1 MKATFRGGVHPAHG
15 SKAQTQ
21 GLATRSFV
29 SDTVRIIM
37 NMNIGAPSQP
47 CVAKGDHVKI
57 GQVIGEPVGFL
68 GLPVHASVSGEVVS
82 VEPIPYLS
90 EQPAMCVTIH
100 NDFADEWVELHPL
113 GSVETV
119 DPALIIPAIKNA
131 GICGLGGASF
141 PTHVKLS
148 IKPEQKCDC
157 IIANGAEC
165 ETHLTCD
172 HRLMLE
178 NPVRVVDGLRAAM
191 RAINVKEGI
200 IAIEDNKPD
209 AIEAMRK
216 ACQGREGVRVQVL
229 KTKYPQGGEKQL
241 IEAVTGRQV
250 PSGKLPADAGCCIF
264 NLNTT
269 CAIYRA
275 VYEGMPVVNKIVTV
289 SGSGVIE
296 PKNIECR
303 IGTPIT
309 KLFDA
314 CGGLKDETYKLI
326 MGGPMMGLAQYDV
339 DVTVGKGTGAMLA
352 FADKEEQ
359 YVEDPQCIRCGKCV
373 GVCPIRLE
381 PVFMYKYL
389 MKGDVDTWQNVLHG
403 MDCIECGACTYTCPA
418 RLPLTH
424 AFRLG
429 KQEVNNARMA
439 AKAKAEAEAKAAA
452 EKKEA

>member
-21 GLATRSFV
+21 GLVTRSFV

-250 PSGKLPADAGCCIF
+250 PSGGLPIQAGVIVMNVATCAAVADAVIDGKP
-264 NLNTT
+264 LVE
-269 CAIYRA
+269 R
-275 VYEGMPVVNKIVTV
+275 IVTV
-289 SGSGVIE
+289 TGAVRE
-296 PKNIECR
+296 PANLRLR
-303 IGTPIT
+303 IGTIT
-309 KLFDA
+309 EDIIGE
-314 CGGLKDETYKLI
+314 CGGFSGD
-326 MGGPMMGLAQYDV
+326 
-339 DVTVGKGTGAMLA
+339 VGKVIFGGAMTGMCAPNTSIPIAKATGGILVL
-352 FADKEEQ
+352 DKQDAASVEEG
-359 YVEDPQCIRCGKCV
+359 PCLRCGKCV
-373 GVCPIRLE
+373 EVCPIGLHPLKIKIAADADRIDECKQLH
-381 PVFMYKYL
+381 
-389 MKGDVDTWQNVLHG
+389 VL
-403 MDCIECGACTYTCPA
+403 DCTLCGSCSFICPA
-418 RLPLTH
+418 HRWLT
-424 AFRLG
+424 ASFKVAKQKLAAQAKKGGSG
-429 KQEVNNARMA
+429 K
-439 AKAKAEAEAKAAA
+439 
-452 EKKEA
+452 

>member
-21 GLATRSFV
+21 GLATRSCV

-250 PSGKLPADAGCCIF
+250 PSGGLPIQAGVIVMNVATCAAVADAVIDGKP
-264 NLNTT
+264 LVE
-269 CAIYRA
+269 R
-275 VYEGMPVVNKIVTV
+275 IVTV
-289 SGSGVIE
+289 TGAVRQ
-296 PKNIECR
+296 PANLRLR
-303 IGTPIT
+303 IGTIT
-309 KLFDA
+309 EDIIGE
-314 CGGLKDETYKLI
+314 CGGFSGD
-326 MGGPMMGLAQYDV
+326 
-339 DVTVGKGTGAMLA
+339 VGKVIFGGAMTGMCAPNTSIPIAKATGGILVL
-352 FADKEEQ
+352 DKQDAASVEEG
-359 YVEDPQCIRCGKCV
+359 PCLRCGKCV
-373 GVCPIRLE
+373 EVCPIGLHPLKIKIAADADRIDECKRLH
-381 PVFMYKYL
+381 V
-389 MKGDVDTWQNVLHG
+389 
-403 MDCIECGACTYTCPA
+403 MDCTLCGSCSFICPA
-418 RLPLTH
+418 HRWLT
-424 AFRLG
+424 ASFKVAKQKLAAQAKKGGSG
-429 KQEVNNARMA
+429 K
-439 AKAKAEAEAKAAA
+439 
-452 EKKEA
+452 

>member
-178 NPVRVVDGLRAAM
+178 NPVRVVDGLRASM

-250 PSGKLPADAGCCIF
+250 PSGGLPIQAGVIVMNVATCAAVADAVIDGKP
-264 NLNTT
+264 LVE
-269 CAIYRA
+269 R
-275 VYEGMPVVNKIVTV
+275 IVTV
-289 SGSGVIE
+289 TGAVRQ
-296 PKNIECR
+296 PANLRLR
-303 IGTPIT
+303 IGTIT
-309 KLFDA
+309 EDIIGE
-314 CGGLKDETYKLI
+314 CGGFSGD
-326 MGGPMMGLAQYDV
+326 
-339 DVTVGKGTGAMLA
+339 VGKVIFGGAMTGMCAPNTSIPIAKATGGILVL
-352 FADKEEQ
+352 DKQDAASVEEG
-359 YVEDPQCIRCGKCV
+359 PCLRCGKCV
-373 GVCPIRLE
+373 EVCPIGLHPLKIKIAADADRIDECKRLH
-381 PVFMYKYL
+381 V
-389 MKGDVDTWQNVLHG
+389 
-403 MDCIECGACTYTCPA
+403 MDCTLCGSCSFICPA
-418 RLPLTH
+418 HRWLT
-424 AFRLG
+424 ASFKVAKQKLAAQAKKGGSG
-429 KQEVNNARMA
+429 K
-439 AKAKAEAEAKAAA
+439 
-452 EKKEA
+452 

>member
-250 PSGKLPADAGCCIF
+250 PSGGLPIQAGVIVMNVATCAAVADAVIDGKP
-264 NLNTT
+264 LVE
-269 CAIYRA
+269 R
-275 VYEGMPVVNKIVTV
+275 IVTV
-289 SGSGVIE
+289 TGAVRQ
-296 PKNIECR
+296 PANLRLR
-303 IGTPIT
+303 IGTIT
-309 KLFDA
+309 EDIIGE
-314 CGGLKDETYKLI
+314 CGGFSGD
-326 MGGPMMGLAQYDV
+326 
-339 DVTVGKGTGAMLA
+339 VGKVIFGGAMTGMCAPSTSIPIAKATGGILVL
-352 FADKEEQ
+352 DKQDAASVEEG
-359 YVEDPQCIRCGKCV
+359 PCLRCGKCV
-373 GVCPIRLE
+373 EVCPIGLHPLKIKIAADADRIDECKRLH
-381 PVFMYKYL
+381 V
-389 MKGDVDTWQNVLHG
+389 
-403 MDCIECGACTYTCPA
+403 MDCTLCGSCSFICPA
-418 RLPLTH
+418 HRWLT
-424 AFRLG
+424 ASFKVAKQKLAAQAKKGGSG
-429 KQEVNNARMA
+429 KGA
-439 AKAKAEAEAKAAA
+439 
-452 EKKEA
+452 

>member
-250 PSGKLPADAGCCIF
+250 PSGGLPIQAGVIVMNVATCAAVADAVIDGKP
-264 NLNTT
+264 LLE
-269 CAIYRA
+269 R
-275 VYEGMPVVNKIVTV
+275 IVTV
-289 SGSGVIE
+289 TGAVRQ
-296 PKNIECR
+296 PANLRLR
-303 IGTPIT
+303 IGTIT
-309 KLFDA
+309 EDIIGE
-314 CGGLKDETYKLI
+314 CGGFSGD
-326 MGGPMMGLAQYDV
+326 
-339 DVTVGKGTGAMLA
+339 VGKVIFGGAMTGMCAPNTSIPIAKATGGILVL
-352 FADKEEQ
+352 DKQDAASVEEG
-359 YVEDPQCIRCGKCV
+359 PCLRCGKCV
-373 GVCPIRLE
+373 EVCPIGLHPLKIKIAADADRIDECKRLH
-381 PVFMYKYL
+381 V
-389 MKGDVDTWQNVLHG
+389 
-403 MDCIECGACTYTCPA
+403 MDCTLCGSCSFICPA
-418 RLPLTH
+418 HRWLT
-424 AFRLG
+424 ASFKVAKQKLAAQAKKGGSG
-429 KQEVNNARMA
+429 K
-439 AKAKAEAEAKAAA
+439 
-452 EKKEA
+452 

>member
-229 KTKYPQGGEKQL
+229 KTKYPQVGEKQL

-250 PSGKLPADAGCCIF
+250 PSGGLPIQAGVIVMNVATCAAVADAVIDGKP
-264 NLNTT
+264 LVE
-269 CAIYRA
+269 R
-275 VYEGMPVVNKIVTV
+275 IVTV
-289 SGSGVIE
+289 TGAVRQ
-296 PKNIECR
+296 PANLRLR
-303 IGTPIT
+303 IGTIT
-309 KLFDA
+309 EDIIGE
-314 CGGLKDETYKLI
+314 CGGFSGD
-326 MGGPMMGLAQYDV
+326 
-339 DVTVGKGTGAMLA
+339 VGKVIFGGAMTGMCAPNTSIPIAKATGGILVL
-352 FADKEEQ
+352 DKQDAASVEEG
-359 YVEDPQCIRCGKCV
+359 PCLRCGKCV
-373 GVCPIRLE
+373 EVCPIGLHPLKIKIAADADRIDECKRLH
-381 PVFMYKYL
+381 V
-389 MKGDVDTWQNVLHG
+389 
-403 MDCIECGACTYTCPA
+403 MDCTLCGSCSFICPA
-418 RLPLTH
+418 HRWLT
-424 AFRLG
+424 ASFKVAKQKLAAQAKKGGSG
-429 KQEVNNARMA
+429 K
-439 AKAKAEAEAKAAA
+439 
-452 EKKEA
+452 

>member
-172 HRLMLE
+172 HSLMLE

-250 PSGKLPADAGCCIF
+250 PSGGLPIQAGVIVMNVATCAAVADAVIDGKP
-264 NLNTT
+264 LVE
-269 CAIYRA
+269 R
-275 VYEGMPVVNKIVTV
+275 IVTV
-289 SGSGVIE
+289 TGAVRQ
-296 PKNIECR
+296 PANLRLR
-303 IGTPIT
+303 IGTIT
-309 KLFDA
+309 EDIIGE
-314 CGGLKDETYKLI
+314 CGGFSGD
-326 MGGPMMGLAQYDV
+326 
-339 DVTVGKGTGAMLA
+339 VGKVIFGGAMTGMCAPNTSIPIAKATGGILVL
-352 FADKEEQ
+352 DKQDAASVEEG
-359 YVEDPQCIRCGKCV
+359 PCLRCGKCV
-373 GVCPIRLE
+373 EVCPIGLHPLKIKIAADADRIDECKRLH
-381 PVFMYKYL
+381 V
-389 MKGDVDTWQNVLHG
+389 
-403 MDCIECGACTYTCPA
+403 MDCTLCGSCSFICPA
-418 RLPLTH
+418 HRWLT
-424 AFRLG
+424 ASFKVAKQKLAAQAKKGGSG
-429 KQEVNNARMA
+429 K
-439 AKAKAEAEAKAAA
+439 
-452 EKKEA
+452 

>member
-57 GQVIGEPVGFL
+57 GQVIGEPVGVL

-250 PSGKLPADAGCCIF
+250 PSGGLPIQAGVIVMNVATCAAVADAVIDGKP
-264 NLNTT
+264 LVE
-269 CAIYRA
+269 R
-275 VYEGMPVVNKIVTV
+275 IVTV
-289 SGSGVIE
+289 TGAVRE
-296 PKNIECR
+296 PANLRLR
-303 IGTPIT
+303 IGTIT
-309 KLFDA
+309 EDIIGE
-314 CGGLKDETYKLI
+314 CGGFSGD
-326 MGGPMMGLAQYDV
+326 
-339 DVTVGKGTGAMLA
+339 VGKVIFGGAMTGMCAPNTSIPIAKATGGILVLDTQDA
-352 FADKEEQ
+352 ASVEEG
-359 YVEDPQCIRCGKCV
+359 PCLRCGKCV
-373 GVCPIRLE
+373 EVCPIGLHPLKIKIAADADRIDECKRLH
-381 PVFMYKYL
+381 V
-389 MKGDVDTWQNVLHG
+389 
-403 MDCIECGACTYTCPA
+403 MDCTLCGSCSFICPA
-418 RLPLTH
+418 HRWLT
-424 AFRLG
+424 ASFKVAKQKLAAQAKKGGSG
-429 KQEVNNARMA
+429 K
-439 AKAKAEAEAKAAA
+439 
-452 EKKEA
+452 

>member
-119 DPALIIPAIKNA
+119 DSALIIPAIKNA

-250 PSGKLPADAGCCIF
+250 PSGGLPIQAGVIVMNVATCAAVADAVIDGKP
-264 NLNTT
+264 LVE
-269 CAIYRA
+269 R
-275 VYEGMPVVNKIVTV
+275 IVTV
-289 SGSGVIE
+289 TGAVRQ
-296 PKNIECR
+296 PANLRLR
-303 IGTPIT
+303 IGTIT
-309 KLFDA
+309 EDIIGE
-314 CGGLKDETYKLI
+314 CGGFSGD
-326 MGGPMMGLAQYDV
+326 
-339 DVTVGKGTGAMLA
+339 VGKVIFGGAMTGMCAPNTSIPIAKATGGILVL
-352 FADKEEQ
+352 DKQDAASVEEG
-359 YVEDPQCIRCGKCV
+359 PCLRCGKCV
-373 GVCPIRLE
+373 EVCPIGLHPLKIKIAADADRIDECKRLH
-381 PVFMYKYL
+381 V
-389 MKGDVDTWQNVLHG
+389 
-403 MDCIECGACTYTCPA
+403 MDCTLCGSCSFICPA
-418 RLPLTH
+418 HRWLT
-424 AFRLG
+424 ASFKVAKQKLAAQAKKGGSG
-429 KQEVNNARMA
+429 K
-439 AKAKAEAEAKAAA
+439 
-452 EKKEA
+452 

>member
-250 PSGKLPADAGCCIF
+250 PSGGLPIQAGVIVMNVATCAAVADAVIDGKP
-264 NLNTT
+264 LVE
-269 CAIYRA
+269 R
-275 VYEGMPVVNKIVTV
+275 IVTV
-289 SGSGVIE
+289 TGAVRQ
-296 PKNIECR
+296 PANLRLR
-303 IGTPIT
+303 IGTIT
-309 KLFDA
+309 EDIIGE
-314 CGGLKDETYKLI
+314 CGGFSGD
-326 MGGPMMGLAQYDV
+326 
-339 DVTVGKGTGAMLA
+339 VGKVIFGGAMTGMCAPNTSIPIAKATGGILVL
-352 FADKEEQ
+352 DKQDAASVEEG
-359 YVEDPQCIRCGKCV
+359 PCLPCGKCV
-373 GVCPIRLE
+373 EVCPIGLHPLKIKIAADADRIDECKRLH
-381 PVFMYKYL
+381 V
-389 MKGDVDTWQNVLHG
+389 
-403 MDCIECGACTYTCPA
+403 MDCTLCGSCSFICPA
-418 RLPLTH
+418 HRWLT
-424 AFRLG
+424 ASFKVAKQKLAAQAKKGGSG
-429 KQEVNNARMA
+429 K
-439 AKAKAEAEAKAAA
+439 
-452 EKKEA
+452 

>member
-216 ACQGREGVRVQVL
+216 ACQGREAVRVQVL

-250 PSGKLPADAGCCIF
+250 PSGGLPIQAGVIVMNVATCAAVADAVIDGKP
-264 NLNTT
+264 LVE
-269 CAIYRA
+269 R
-275 VYEGMPVVNKIVTV
+275 IVTV
-289 SGSGVIE
+289 TGAVRQ
-296 PKNIECR
+296 PANLRLR
-303 IGTPIT
+303 IGTIT
-309 KLFDA
+309 EDIIGE
-314 CGGLKDETYKLI
+314 CGGFSGD
-326 MGGPMMGLAQYDV
+326 
-339 DVTVGKGTGAMLA
+339 VGKVIFGGAMTGMCAPNTSIPIAKATGGILVL
-352 FADKEEQ
+352 DKQDAASVEEG
-359 YVEDPQCIRCGKCV
+359 PCLRCGKCV
-373 GVCPIRLE
+373 EVCPIGLHPLKIKIAADADRIDECKRLH
-381 PVFMYKYL
+381 V
-389 MKGDVDTWQNVLHG
+389 
-403 MDCIECGACTYTCPA
+403 MDCTLCGSCSFICPA
-418 RLPLTH
+418 HRWLT
-424 AFRLG
+424 ASFKVAKQKLAAQAKKGGSG
-429 KQEVNNARMA
+429 K
-439 AKAKAEAEAKAAA
+439 
-452 EKKEA
+452 

>member
-15 SKAQTQ
+15 SKTQTQ

-250 PSGKLPADAGCCIF
+250 PSGGLPIQAGVIVMNVATCAAVADAVIDGKP
-264 NLNTT
+264 LVE
-269 CAIYRA
+269 R
-275 VYEGMPVVNKIVTV
+275 IVTV
-289 SGSGVIE
+289 TGAVRE
-296 PKNIECR
+296 PANLRLR
-303 IGTPIT
+303 IGTIT
-309 KLFDA
+309 EDIIGE
-314 CGGLKDETYKLI
+314 CGGFSGD
-326 MGGPMMGLAQYDV
+326 
-339 DVTVGKGTGAMLA
+339 VGKVIFGGAMTGMCAPNTSIPIAKATGGILVL
-352 FADKEEQ
+352 DKQDAASVEEG
-359 YVEDPQCIRCGKCV
+359 PCLRCGKCV
-373 GVCPIRLE
+373 EVCPIGLHPLKIKIAADADRIDECKRLH
-381 PVFMYKYL
+381 V
-389 MKGDVDTWQNVLHG
+389 
-403 MDCIECGACTYTCPA
+403 MDCTLCGSCSFICPA
-418 RLPLTH
+418 HRWLT
-424 AFRLG
+424 ASFKVAKQKLAAQAKKGGSG
-429 KQEVNNARMA
+429 K
-439 AKAKAEAEAKAAA
+439 
-452 EKKEA
+452 

>member
-172 HRLMLE
+172 HRLMVE

-191 RAINVKEGI
+191 RAINVKQGV

-209 AIEAMRK
+209 AIEAIRK

-250 PSGKLPADAGCCIF
+250 PSGGLPIQAGVIVMNVATCAAVADAVIDGKP
-264 NLNTT
+264 LVE
-269 CAIYRA
+269 R
-275 VYEGMPVVNKIVTV
+275 IVTV
-289 SGSGVIE
+289 TGAVRE
-296 PKNIECR
+296 PANLRLR
-303 IGTPIT
+303 IGTIT
-309 KLFDA
+309 EDIIGE
-314 CGGLKDETYKLI
+314 CGGFSGD
-326 MGGPMMGLAQYDV
+326 
-339 DVTVGKGTGAMLA
+339 VGKVIFGGAMTGMCAPNTSIPIAKATGGILVL
-352 FADKEEQ
+352 DKQDAASVEEG
-359 YVEDPQCIRCGKCV
+359 PCLRCGKCV
-373 GVCPIRLE
+373 EVCPIGLHPLKIKIAADADRIDECKRLH
-381 PVFMYKYL
+381 
-389 MKGDVDTWQNVLHG
+389 VL
-403 MDCIECGACTYTCPA
+403 DCTLCGSCSFICPA
-418 RLPLTH
+418 HRWLT
-424 AFRLG
+424 ASFKVAKQKLAAQAKKGGSG
-429 KQEVNNARMA
+429 K
-439 AKAKAEAEAKAAA
+439 
-452 EKKEA
+452 

>member
-250 PSGKLPADAGCCIF
+250 PSGGLPIQAGVIVMNVATCAAVADAVIDGKP
-264 NLNTT
+264 LVE
-269 CAIYRA
+269 R
-275 VYEGMPVVNKIVTV
+275 IVTV
-289 SGSGVIE
+289 TGAVRQ
-296 PKNIECR
+296 PANLRLR
-303 IGTPIT
+303 IGTIT
-309 KLFDA
+309 EDIIGE
-314 CGGLKDETYKLI
+314 CGGFSGD
-326 MGGPMMGLAQYDV
+326 
-339 DVTVGKGTGAMLA
+339 VGKIVFGGAMTGMCAPNTSIPIAKATGGILVL
-352 FADKEEQ
+352 DKQDAASVEEG
-359 YVEDPQCIRCGKCV
+359 PCLRCGKCV
-373 GVCPIRLE
+373 EVCPIGLHPLKIKIAADADRIDECKRLH
-381 PVFMYKYL
+381 
-389 MKGDVDTWQNVLHG
+389 VL
-403 MDCIECGACTYTCPA
+403 DCTLCGSCSFICPA
-418 RLPLTH
+418 HRWLT
-424 AFRLG
+424 ASFKVAKQKLAAQAKKGGSG
-429 KQEVNNARMA
+429 K
-439 AKAKAEAEAKAAA
+439 
-452 EKKEA
+452 

>member
-165 ETHLTCD
+165 ETLLTCD

-250 PSGKLPADAGCCIF
+250 PSGGLPIQAGVIVMNVATCAAVADAVIDGKP
-264 NLNTT
+264 LVE
-269 CAIYRA
+269 R
-275 VYEGMPVVNKIVTV
+275 IVTV
-289 SGSGVIE
+289 TGAVRQ
-296 PKNIECR
+296 PANLRLR
-303 IGTPIT
+303 IGTIT
-309 KLFDA
+309 EDIIGE
-314 CGGLKDETYKLI
+314 CGGFSGD
-326 MGGPMMGLAQYDV
+326 
-339 DVTVGKGTGAMLA
+339 VGKVIFGGAMTGMCAPNTSIPIAKATGGILVL
-352 FADKEEQ
+352 DKQDAASVEEG
-359 YVEDPQCIRCGKCV
+359 PCLRCGKCV
-373 GVCPIRLE
+373 EVCPIGLHPLKIKIAADADRIDECKRLH
-381 PVFMYKYL
+381 V
-389 MKGDVDTWQNVLHG
+389 
-403 MDCIECGACTYTCPA
+403 MDCTLCGSCSFICPA
-418 RLPLTH
+418 HRWLT
-424 AFRLG
+424 ASFKVAKQKLAAQAKKGGSG
-429 KQEVNNARMA
+429 K
-439 AKAKAEAEAKAAA
+439 
-452 EKKEA
+452 

>member
-113 GSVETV
+113 GSVDTV
-119 DPALIIPAIKNA
+119 DPALIIPAIQNA

-250 PSGKLPADAGCCIF
+250 PSGGLPIQAGVIVMNVATCAAVADAVIDGKP
-264 NLNTT
+264 LVE
-269 CAIYRA
+269 R
-275 VYEGMPVVNKIVTV
+275 IVTV
-289 SGSGVIE
+289 TGAVRQ
-296 PKNIECR
+296 PANLRLR
-303 IGTPIT
+303 IGTIT
-309 KLFDA
+309 EDIIGE
-314 CGGLKDETYKLI
+314 CGGFSGD
-326 MGGPMMGLAQYDV
+326 
-339 DVTVGKGTGAMLA
+339 VGKVIFGGAMTGMCAPNTSIPIAKATGGILVL
-352 FADKEEQ
+352 DKQDAASVEEG
-359 YVEDPQCIRCGKCV
+359 PCLRCGKCV
-373 GVCPIRLE
+373 EVCPIGLHPLKIKIAADADRIDECKRLH
-381 PVFMYKYL
+381 V
-389 MKGDVDTWQNVLHG
+389 
-403 MDCIECGACTYTCPA
+403 MDCTLCGSCSFICPA
-418 RLPLTH
+418 HRWLT
-424 AFRLG
+424 ASFKVAKQKLAAQAKKGGSG
-429 KQEVNNARMA
+429 K
-439 AKAKAEAEAKAAA
+439 
-452 EKKEA
+452 

>member
-90 EQPAMCVTIH
+90 EQPAMCVTM
-100 NDFADEWVELHPL
+100 

-250 PSGKLPADAGCCIF
+250 PSGGLPIQAGVIVMNVATCAAVADAVIDGKP
-264 NLNTT
+264 LVE
-269 CAIYRA
+269 R
-275 VYEGMPVVNKIVTV
+275 IVTV
-289 SGSGVIE
+289 TGAVRQ
-296 PKNIECR
+296 PANLRLR
-303 IGTPIT
+303 IGTIT
-309 KLFDA
+309 EDIIGE
-314 CGGLKDETYKLI
+314 CGGFSGD
-326 MGGPMMGLAQYDV
+326 
-339 DVTVGKGTGAMLA
+339 VGKVIFGGAMTGMCAPNTSIPIAKATGGILVL
-352 FADKEEQ
+352 DKQDAASVEEG
-359 YVEDPQCIRCGKCV
+359 PCLRCGKCV
-373 GVCPIRLE
+373 EVCPIGLHPLKIKIAADADRIDECKRLH
-381 PVFMYKYL
+381 V
-389 MKGDVDTWQNVLHG
+389 
-403 MDCIECGACTYTCPA
+403 MDCTLCGSCSFICPA
-418 RLPLTH
+418 HRWLT
-424 AFRLG
+424 ASFKVAKQKLAAQAKKGGSG
-429 KQEVNNARMA
+429 K
-439 AKAKAEAEAKAAA
+439 
-452 EKKEA
+452 

>member
-37 NMNIGAPSQP
+37 NMNIGAPSKP

-90 EQPAMCVTIH
+90 EQPVMCVTIH
-100 NDFADEWVELHPL
+100 NDFQDEWVELHPL

-119 DPALIIPAIKNA
+119 DPALIIPAIKDA

-148 IKPEQKCDC
+148 IKPEQKCDY

-172 HRLMLE
+172 HRLMVE

-191 RAINVKEGI
+191 RAINVKQGV

-250 PSGKLPADAGCCIF
+250 PSGGLPIQAGVIVMNVATCAAVADAVIDGKP
-264 NLNTT
+264 LVE
-269 CAIYRA
+269 R
-275 VYEGMPVVNKIVTV
+275 IVTV
-289 SGSGVIE
+289 TGAVRE
-296 PKNIECR
+296 PANLRLR
-303 IGTPIT
+303 IGTIAE
-309 KLFDA
+309 DIIGE
-314 CGGLKDETYKLI
+314 CGGFSGE
-326 MGGPMMGLAQYDV
+326 A
-339 DVTVGKGTGAMLA
+339 GKIVFGGAMTGMCAPNTSIPTAKASGGILVM
-352 FADKEEQ
+352 DKKDAASAEEG
-359 YVEDPQCIRCGKCV
+359 PCLRCGKCV
-373 GVCPIRLE
+373 EVCPIGLHPLKIKIAADADRIDECKRLH
-381 PVFMYKYL
+381 
-389 MKGDVDTWQNVLHG
+389 VL
-403 MDCIECGACTYTCPA
+403 DCTLCGSCSYICPA
-418 RLPLTH
+418 HRWLT
-424 AFRLG
+424 ASFKVAKQKLAAQAKKGGSG
-429 KQEVNNARMA
+429 K
-439 AKAKAEAEAKAAA
+439 
-452 EKKEA
+452 

>member
-119 DPALIIPAIKNA
+119 DPALIISAIKNA

-250 PSGKLPADAGCCIF
+250 PSGGLPIQAGVIVMNVATCAAVADAVIDGKP
-264 NLNTT
+264 LVE
-269 CAIYRA
+269 R
-275 VYEGMPVVNKIVTV
+275 IVTV
-289 SGSGVIE
+289 TGAVRQ
-296 PKNIECR
+296 PANLRLR
-303 IGTPIT
+303 IGTIT
-309 KLFDA
+309 EDIIGE
-314 CGGLKDETYKLI
+314 CGGFSGD
-326 MGGPMMGLAQYDV
+326 
-339 DVTVGKGTGAMLA
+339 VGKVIFGGAMTGMCAPNTSIPIAKATGGILVL
-352 FADKEEQ
+352 DKQDAASVEEG
-359 YVEDPQCIRCGKCV
+359 PCLRCGKCV
-373 GVCPIRLE
+373 EVCPIGLHPLKIKIAADADRIDECKRLH
-381 PVFMYKYL
+381 V
-389 MKGDVDTWQNVLHG
+389 
-403 MDCIECGACTYTCPA
+403 MDCTLCGSCSFICPA
-418 RLPLTH
+418 HRWLT
-424 AFRLG
+424 ASFKVAKQKLAAQAKKGGSG
-429 KQEVNNARMA
+429 K
-439 AKAKAEAEAKAAA
+439 
-452 EKKEA
+452 

>member
-250 PSGKLPADAGCCIF
+250 PSGGLPIQAGVIVMNVATYAAVADAVIDGKP
-264 NLNTT
+264 LVE
-269 CAIYRA
+269 R
-275 VYEGMPVVNKIVTV
+275 IVTV
-289 SGSGVIE
+289 TGAVRQ
-296 PKNIECR
+296 PANLRLR
-303 IGTPIT
+303 IGTIT
-309 KLFDA
+309 EDIIGE
-314 CGGLKDETYKLI
+314 CGGFSGD
-326 MGGPMMGLAQYDV
+326 
-339 DVTVGKGTGAMLA
+339 VGKVIFGGAMTGMCAPNTSIPIAKATGGILVL
-352 FADKEEQ
+352 DKQDAASVEEG
-359 YVEDPQCIRCGKCV
+359 PCLRCGKCV
-373 GVCPIRLE
+373 EVCPIGLHPLKIKIAADADRIDECKRLH
-381 PVFMYKYL
+381 V
-389 MKGDVDTWQNVLHG
+389 
-403 MDCIECGACTYTCPA
+403 MDCTLCGSCSFICPA
-418 RLPLTH
+418 HRWLT
-424 AFRLG
+424 ASFKVAKQKLAAQAKKGGSG
-429 KQEVNNARMA
+429 K
-439 AKAKAEAEAKAAA
+439 
-452 EKKEA
+452 

>member
-1 MKATFRGGVHPAHG
+1 LKATFRGGVHPAHG

-29 SDTVRIIM
+29 SDMVRIIM

-250 PSGKLPADAGCCIF
+250 PSGGLPIQAGVIVMNVATCAAVADAVIDGKP
-264 NLNTT
+264 LVE
-269 CAIYRA
+269 R
-275 VYEGMPVVNKIVTV
+275 IVTV
-289 SGSGVIE
+289 TGAVRQ
-296 PKNIECR
+296 PANLRLR
-303 IGTPIT
+303 IGTIT
-309 KLFDA
+309 EDIIGE
-314 CGGLKDETYKLI
+314 CGGFSGD
-326 MGGPMMGLAQYDV
+326 
-339 DVTVGKGTGAMLA
+339 VGKVIFGGAMTGMCAPNTSIPIAKATGGILVL
-352 FADKEEQ
+352 DKQDAASVEEG
-359 YVEDPQCIRCGKCV
+359 PCLRCGKCV
-373 GVCPIRLE
+373 EVCPIGLHPLKIKIAADADRIDECKRLH
-381 PVFMYKYL
+381 V
-389 MKGDVDTWQNVLHG
+389 
-403 MDCIECGACTYTCPA
+403 MDCTLCGSCSFICPA
-418 RLPLTH
+418 HRWLT
-424 AFRLG
+424 ASFKVAKQKLAAQAKKGGSG
-429 KQEVNNARMA
+429 K
-439 AKAKAEAEAKAAA
+439 
-452 EKKEA
+452 

>member
-100 NDFADEWVELHPL
+100 NDFADEWLELHPL

-250 PSGKLPADAGCCIF
+250 PSGGLPIQAGVIVMNVATCAAVADAVIDGKP
-264 NLNTT
+264 LVE
-269 CAIYRA
+269 R
-275 VYEGMPVVNKIVTV
+275 IVTV
-289 SGSGVIE
+289 TGAVRQ
-296 PKNIECR
+296 PANLRLR
-303 IGTPIT
+303 IGTIT
-309 KLFDA
+309 EDIIGE
-314 CGGLKDETYKLI
+314 CGGFSGD
-326 MGGPMMGLAQYDV
+326 
-339 DVTVGKGTGAMLA
+339 VGKVIFGGAMTGMCAPNTSIPIAKATGGILVL
-352 FADKEEQ
+352 DKQDAASVEEG
-359 YVEDPQCIRCGKCV
+359 PCLRCGKCV
-373 GVCPIRLE
+373 EVCPIGLHPLKIKIAADADRIDECKRLH
-381 PVFMYKYL
+381 V
-389 MKGDVDTWQNVLHG
+389 
-403 MDCIECGACTYTCPA
+403 MDCTLCGSCSFICPA
-418 RLPLTH
+418 HRWLT
-424 AFRLG
+424 ASFKVAKQKLAAQAKKGGSG
-429 KQEVNNARMA
+429 K
-439 AKAKAEAEAKAAA
+439 
-452 EKKEA
+452 

>member
-1 MKATFRGGVHPAHG
+1 M
-15 SKAQTQ
+15 
-21 GLATRSFV
+21 
-29 SDTVRIIM
+29 
-37 NMNIGAPSQP
+37 
-47 CVAKGDHVKI
+47 KI

-250 PSGKLPADAGCCIF
+250 PSGGLPIQAGVIVMNVATCAAVADAVIDGKP
-264 NLNTT
+264 LVE
-269 CAIYRA
+269 R
-275 VYEGMPVVNKIVTV
+275 IVTV
-289 SGSGVIE
+289 TGAVRQ
-296 PKNIECR
+296 PANLRLR
-303 IGTPIT
+303 IGTIT
-309 KLFDA
+309 EDIIGE
-314 CGGLKDETYKLI
+314 CGGFSGD
-326 MGGPMMGLAQYDV
+326 
-339 DVTVGKGTGAMLA
+339 VGKVIFGGAMTGMCAPNTSIPIAKATGGILVL
-352 FADKEEQ
+352 DKQDAASVEEG
-359 YVEDPQCIRCGKCV
+359 PCLRCGKCV
-373 GVCPIRLE
+373 EVCPIGLHPLKIKIAADADRIDECKRLH
-381 PVFMYKYL
+381 V
-389 MKGDVDTWQNVLHG
+389 
-403 MDCIECGACTYTCPA
+403 MDCTLCGSCSFICPA
-418 RLPLTH
+418 HRWLT
-424 AFRLG
+424 ASFKVAKQKLAAQAKKGGSG
-429 KQEVNNARMA
+429 K
-439 AKAKAEAEAKAAA
+439 
-452 EKKEA
+452 

>member
-250 PSGKLPADAGCCIF
+250 PSGGLPIQAGVIVMNVATCAAVADAVIDGKP
-264 NLNTT
+264 LVE
-269 CAIYRA
+269 R
-275 VYEGMPVVNKIVTV
+275 IVTV
-289 SGSGVIE
+289 TGAVRE
-296 PKNIECR
+296 PANLRLR
-303 IGTPIT
+303 IGTITEDIIGECGGFSGDVGKVIFGGAMTGMCAPNTSIPIT
-309 KLFDA
+309 KATGGILVLDKQDA
-314 CGGLKDETYKLI
+314 ASVEE
-326 MGGPMMGLAQYDV
+326 GPCL
-339 DVTVGKGTGAMLA
+339 
-352 FADKEEQ
+352 
-359 YVEDPQCIRCGKCV
+359 RCGKCV
-373 GVCPIRLE
+373 EVCPIGLHPLKIKIAADADRIDECKQLH
-381 PVFMYKYL
+381 
-389 MKGDVDTWQNVLHG
+389 VL
-403 MDCIECGACTYTCPA
+403 DCTLCGSCSFICPA
-418 RLPLTH
+418 HRWLT
-424 AFRLG
+424 ASFKVAKQKLAAQAKKGGSG
-429 KQEVNNARMA
+429 K
-439 AKAKAEAEAKAAA
+439 
-452 EKKEA
+452 

>member
-57 GQVIGEPVGFL
+57 GQVIGEP
-68 GLPVHASVSGEVVS
+68 ASVSGEVVS

-250 PSGKLPADAGCCIF
+250 PSGGLPIQAGVIVMNVATCAAVADAVIDGKP
-264 NLNTT
+264 LVE
-269 CAIYRA
+269 R
-275 VYEGMPVVNKIVTV
+275 IVTV
-289 SGSGVIE
+289 TGAVRE
-296 PKNIECR
+296 PANLRLR
-303 IGTPIT
+303 IGTIT
-309 KLFDA
+309 EDIIGE
-314 CGGLKDETYKLI
+314 CGGFSGD
-326 MGGPMMGLAQYDV
+326 
-339 DVTVGKGTGAMLA
+339 VGKVIFGGAMTGMCAPNTSIPIAKATGGILVL
-352 FADKEEQ
+352 DKQDAASVEEG
-359 YVEDPQCIRCGKCV
+359 PCLRCGKCV
-373 GVCPIRLE
+373 EVCPIGLHPLKIKIAADADRIDECKRLH
-381 PVFMYKYL
+381 V
-389 MKGDVDTWQNVLHG
+389 
-403 MDCIECGACTYTCPA
+403 MDCTLCGSCSFICPA
-418 RLPLTH
+418 HRWLT
-424 AFRLG
+424 ASFKVAKQKLAAQAKKGGSG
-429 KQEVNNARMA
+429 K
-439 AKAKAEAEAKAAA
+439 
-452 EKKEA
+452 

>member
-241 IEAVTGRQV
+241 IEAVTCRQV
-250 PSGKLPADAGCCIF
+250 PSGGLPIQAGVIVMNVATCAAVADAVIDGKP
-264 NLNTT
+264 LVE
-269 CAIYRA
+269 R
-275 VYEGMPVVNKIVTV
+275 IVTV
-289 SGSGVIE
+289 TGAVRQ
-296 PKNIECR
+296 PANLRLR
-303 IGTPIT
+303 IGTIT
-309 KLFDA
+309 EDIIGE
-314 CGGLKDETYKLI
+314 CGGFSGD
-326 MGGPMMGLAQYDV
+326 
-339 DVTVGKGTGAMLA
+339 VGKVIFGGAMTGMCAPNTSIPIAKATGGILVL
-352 FADKEEQ
+352 DKQDAASVEEG
-359 YVEDPQCIRCGKCV
+359 PCLRCGKCV
-373 GVCPIRLE
+373 EVCPIGLHPLKIKIAADADRIDECKRLH
-381 PVFMYKYL
+381 V
-389 MKGDVDTWQNVLHG
+389 
-403 MDCIECGACTYTCPA
+403 MDCTLCGSCSFICPA
-418 RLPLTH
+418 HRWLT
-424 AFRLG
+424 ASFKVAKQKLAAQAKKGGSG
-429 KQEVNNARMA
+429 K
-439 AKAKAEAEAKAAA
+439 
-452 EKKEA
+452 

>member
-113 GSVETV
+113 RSVETV

-250 PSGKLPADAGCCIF
+250 PSGGLPIQAGVIVMNVATCAAVADAVIDGKP
-264 NLNTT
+264 LVE
-269 CAIYRA
+269 R
-275 VYEGMPVVNKIVTV
+275 IVTV
-289 SGSGVIE
+289 TGAVRQ
-296 PKNIECR
+296 PANLRLR
-303 IGTPIT
+303 IGTIT
-309 KLFDA
+309 EDIIGE
-314 CGGLKDETYKLI
+314 CGGFSGD
-326 MGGPMMGLAQYDV
+326 
-339 DVTVGKGTGAMLA
+339 VGKVIFGGAMTGMCAPNTSIPIAKATGGILVL
-352 FADKEEQ
+352 DKQDAASVEEG
-359 YVEDPQCIRCGKCV
+359 PCLRCGKCV
-373 GVCPIRLE
+373 EVCPIGLHPLKIKIAADADRIDECKRLH
-381 PVFMYKYL
+381 V
-389 MKGDVDTWQNVLHG
+389 
-403 MDCIECGACTYTCPA
+403 MDCTLCGSCSFICPA
-418 RLPLTH
+418 HRWLT
-424 AFRLG
+424 ASFKVAKQKLAAQAKKGGSG
-429 KQEVNNARMA
+429 K
-439 AKAKAEAEAKAAA
+439 
-452 EKKEA
+452 

>member
-47 CVAKGDHVKI
+47 CVDKGDHVKI
-57 GQVIGEPVGFL
+57 GQVIGEPMGFL

-250 PSGKLPADAGCCIF
+250 PSGGLPIQAGVIVMNVATCAAVADAVIDGKP
-264 NLNTT
+264 LVE
-269 CAIYRA
+269 R
-275 VYEGMPVVNKIVTV
+275 IVTV
-289 SGSGVIE
+289 TGAVRQ
-296 PKNIECR
+296 PANLRLR
-303 IGTPIT
+303 IGTIT
-309 KLFDA
+309 EDIIGE
-314 CGGLKDETYKLI
+314 CGGFSGD
-326 MGGPMMGLAQYDV
+326 
-339 DVTVGKGTGAMLA
+339 VGKVIFGGAMTGMCAPNTSIPIAKATGGILVL
-352 FADKEEQ
+352 DKQDAASVEEG
-359 YVEDPQCIRCGKCV
+359 PCLRCGKCV
-373 GVCPIRLE
+373 EVCPIGLHPLKIKIAADADRIDECKRLH
-381 PVFMYKYL
+381 V
-389 MKGDVDTWQNVLHG
+389 
-403 MDCIECGACTYTCPA
+403 MDCTLCGSCSFICPA
-418 RLPLTH
+418 HRWLT
-424 AFRLG
+424 ASFKVAKQKLAAQAKKGGSG
-429 KQEVNNARMA
+429 K
-439 AKAKAEAEAKAAA
+439 
-452 EKKEA
+452 

>member
-47 CVAKGDHVKI
+47 CVSKGDHVKI

-250 PSGKLPADAGCCIF
+250 PSGGLPIQAGVIVMNVATCAAVADAVIDGKP
-264 NLNTT
+264 LVE
-269 CAIYRA
+269 R
-275 VYEGMPVVNKIVTV
+275 IVTV
-289 SGSGVIE
+289 TGAVRQ
-296 PKNIECR
+296 PANLRLR
-303 IGTPIT
+303 IGTIT
-309 KLFDA
+309 EDIIGE
-314 CGGLKDETYKLI
+314 CGGFSGD
-326 MGGPMMGLAQYDV
+326 
-339 DVTVGKGTGAMLA
+339 VGKVIFGGAMTGMCAPNTSIPIAKATGGILVL
-352 FADKEEQ
+352 DKQDAASVEEG
-359 YVEDPQCIRCGKCV
+359 PCLRCGKCV
-373 GVCPIRLE
+373 EVCPIGLHPLKIKIAADADRIDECKQLH
-381 PVFMYKYL
+381 
-389 MKGDVDTWQNVLHG
+389 VL
-403 MDCIECGACTYTCPA
+403 DCTLCGSCSFICPA
-418 RLPLTH
+418 HRWLT
-424 AFRLG
+424 ASFKVAKQKLAAQAKKGGSG
-429 KQEVNNARMA
+429 K
-439 AKAKAEAEAKAAA
+439 
-452 EKKEA
+452 

>member
-1 MKATFRGGVHPAHG
+1 MGSQLKATFRGGVHPAHG

-250 PSGKLPADAGCCIF
+250 PSGGLPIQAGVIVMNVATCAAVADAVIDGKP
-264 NLNTT
+264 LVE
-269 CAIYRA
+269 R
-275 VYEGMPVVNKIVTV
+275 IVTV
-289 SGSGVIE
+289 TGAVRE
-296 PKNIECR
+296 PANLRLR
-303 IGTPIT
+303 IGTIT
-309 KLFDA
+309 EDIIGE
-314 CGGLKDETYKLI
+314 CGGFSGD
-326 MGGPMMGLAQYDV
+326 
-339 DVTVGKGTGAMLA
+339 VGKVIFGGAMTGMCAPNTSIPIAKATGGILVL
-352 FADKEEQ
+352 DKQDAASVEEG
-359 YVEDPQCIRCGKCV
+359 PCLRCGKCV
-373 GVCPIRLE
+373 EVCPIGLHPLKIKIAADADRIDECKQLH
-381 PVFMYKYL
+381 
-389 MKGDVDTWQNVLHG
+389 VL
-403 MDCIECGACTYTCPA
+403 DCTLCGSCSFICPA
-418 RLPLTH
+418 HRWLT
-424 AFRLG
+424 ASFKVAKQKLAAQAKKGGSG
-429 KQEVNNARMA
+429 K
-439 AKAKAEAEAKAAA
+439 
-452 EKKEA
+452 

>member
-172 HRLMLE
+172 PRLMLE

-250 PSGKLPADAGCCIF
+250 PSGGLPIQAGVIVMNVATCAAVADAVIDGKP
-264 NLNTT
+264 LVE
-269 CAIYRA
+269 R
-275 VYEGMPVVNKIVTV
+275 IVTV
-289 SGSGVIE
+289 TGAVRE
-296 PKNIECR
+296 PANLRLR
-303 IGTPIT
+303 IGTIT
-309 KLFDA
+309 EDIIGE
-314 CGGLKDETYKLI
+314 CGGFSGD
-326 MGGPMMGLAQYDV
+326 
-339 DVTVGKGTGAMLA
+339 VGKVIFGGAMTGMCAPNTSIPIAKATGGILVL
-352 FADKEEQ
+352 DKQDAASVEEG
-359 YVEDPQCIRCGKCV
+359 PCLRCGKCV
-373 GVCPIRLE
+373 EVCPIGLHPLKIKIAADADRIDECKQLH
-381 PVFMYKYL
+381 
-389 MKGDVDTWQNVLHG
+389 VL
-403 MDCIECGACTYTCPA
+403 DCTLCGSCSFICPA
-418 RLPLTH
+418 HRWLT
-424 AFRLG
+424 ASFKVAKQKLAAQAKKGGSG
-429 KQEVNNARMA
+429 K
-439 AKAKAEAEAKAAA
+439 
-452 EKKEA
+452 

>member
-250 PSGKLPADAGCCIF
+250 PNGGLPIQAGVIVMNVATCAAVADAVIDGKP
-264 NLNTT
+264 LVE
-269 CAIYRA
+269 R
-275 VYEGMPVVNKIVTV
+275 IVTV
-289 SGSGVIE
+289 TGAVRE
-296 PKNIECR
+296 PANLRLR
-303 IGTPIT
+303 IGTIT
-309 KLFDA
+309 EDIIGE
-314 CGGLKDETYKLI
+314 CGGFSGD
-326 MGGPMMGLAQYDV
+326 
-339 DVTVGKGTGAMLA
+339 VGKVIFGGAMTGMCAPNTSIPIAKATGGILVL
-352 FADKEEQ
+352 DKQDAASVEEG
-359 YVEDPQCIRCGKCV
+359 PCLRCGKCV
-373 GVCPIRLE
+373 EVCPIGLHPLKIKIAADADRIDECKQLH
-381 PVFMYKYL
+381 
-389 MKGDVDTWQNVLHG
+389 VL
-403 MDCIECGACTYTCPA
+403 DCTLCGSCSFICPA
-418 RLPLTH
+418 HRWLT
-424 AFRLG
+424 ASFKVAKQKLAAQAKKGGSG
-429 KQEVNNARMA
+429 K
-439 AKAKAEAEAKAAA
+439 
-452 EKKEA
+452 

>member
-250 PSGKLPADAGCCIF
+250 PSGGLPIQAGVIVMNVATCAAVADAVIDGKP
-264 NLNTT
+264 LVE
-269 CAIYRA
+269 R
-275 VYEGMPVVNKIVTV
+275 IVTV
-289 SGSGVIE
+289 TGAVRH
-296 PKNIECR
+296 PANLRLR
-303 IGTPIT
+303 IGTIT
-309 KLFDA
+309 EDIIGE
-314 CGGLKDETYKLI
+314 CGGFSGD
-326 MGGPMMGLAQYDV
+326 
-339 DVTVGKGTGAMLA
+339 VGKVIFGGAMTGMCAPNTSIPIAKATGGILVL
-352 FADKEEQ
+352 DKQDAASVEEG
-359 YVEDPQCIRCGKCV
+359 PCLRCGKCV
-373 GVCPIRLE
+373 EVCPIGLHPLKIKIAADADRIDECKRLH
-381 PVFMYKYL
+381 
-389 MKGDVDTWQNVLHG
+389 VL
-403 MDCIECGACTYTCPA
+403 DCTLCGSCSFICPA
-418 RLPLTH
+418 HRWLT
-424 AFRLG
+424 ASFKVAKQKLAAQAKKGGSG
-429 KQEVNNARMA
+429 K
-439 AKAKAEAEAKAAA
+439 
-452 EKKEA
+452 

>member
-119 DPALIIPAIKNA
+119 EPALIIPAIKNA

-148 IKPEQKCDC
+148 IKPEQKCDY

-172 HRLMLE
+172 HRLMVE

-191 RAINVKEGI
+191 RAINVKQGV

-250 PSGKLPADAGCCIF
+250 PSGGLPIQAGVIVMNVATCAAVADAVIDGKP
-264 NLNTT
+264 LVE
-269 CAIYRA
+269 R
-275 VYEGMPVVNKIVTV
+275 IVTV
-289 SGSGVIE
+289 TGAVRE
-296 PKNIECR
+296 PANLRLR
-303 IGTPIT
+303 IGTIT
-309 KLFDA
+309 EDIIGE
-314 CGGLKDETYKLI
+314 CGGFSGD
-326 MGGPMMGLAQYDV
+326 
-339 DVTVGKGTGAMLA
+339 VGKIVFGGAMTGMCAPNTSIPTAKATGGILVL
-352 FADKEEQ
+352 DKQDAVSAEEG
-359 YVEDPQCIRCGKCV
+359 PCLRCGKCV
-373 GVCPIRLE
+373 EVCPIGLHPLKIKIAADADRIDECKRLH
-381 PVFMYKYL
+381 
-389 MKGDVDTWQNVLHG
+389 VL
-403 MDCIECGACTYTCPA
+403 DCTLCGSCSFICPA
-418 RLPLTH
+418 HRWLT
-424 AFRLG
+424 ASFKVAKQKLAAQAKKGGSG
-429 KQEVNNARMA
+429 K
-439 AKAKAEAEAKAAA
+439 
-452 EKKEA
+452 